1 MHSLSNTDRSNSRG
15 NLQGEGWDAQPAY
28 GTMPI
33 NKEQIKQANSIPI
46 ISVLG
51 VYGIK
56 INQYT
61 KHIMC
66 PFKQRH
72 KDGQDKS
79 PSFTIYPHTNSFW
92 CFGCKTGS
100 TPIDFVM
107 NKRNISFHD
116 AVIEILQILSNEIN
130 IDNTGSSTID
140 FNQRLDILVKFSSF
154 IRSKISSSNPLDLEF
169 IENICA
175 TFDEFNRKYNKNM
188 TNDALQSI
196 VDILQHKI
204 NEKLI

>member
-1 MHSLSNTDRSNSRG
+1 MHPLPNTDRSDGRS
-15 NLQGEGWDAQPAY
+15 NLQGEGWNTEPTYD
-28 GTMPI
+28 TKPI
-33 NKEQIKQANSIPI
+33 SKEQIKQANSISI

-66 PFKQRH
+66 PFNQRH

-79 PSFTIYPHTNSFW
+79 PSFTIYSHTNSFW

-107 NKRNISFHD
+107 NKRSINFHD

-130 IDNTGSSTID
+130 IDNIGGSTID

-154 IRSKISSSNPLDLEF
+154 VREKISSSNSLDLEY

-204 NEKLI
+204 SEKLI